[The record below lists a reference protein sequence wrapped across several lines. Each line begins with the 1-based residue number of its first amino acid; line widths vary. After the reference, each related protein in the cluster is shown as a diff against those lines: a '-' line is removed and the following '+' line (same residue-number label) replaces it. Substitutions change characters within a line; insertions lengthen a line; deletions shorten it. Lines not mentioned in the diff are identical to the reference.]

1 MARTVIVLAALA
13 GMTGAALA
21 QSADQ
26 FQFRQNLQQ
35 SQQSLQQ
42 GAFQRNLEAQQQGR
56 TIDRRMERLSTE
68 NQIRAENQTRPPQPI
83 VVPK

>member
-1 MARTVIVLAALA
+1 MARTIIVLAALT
-13 GMTGAALA
+13 GLTGAAMA

-26 FQFRQNLQQ
+26 FQYRQNLQQ

-56 TIDRRMERLSTE
+56 TINSRMERLSTE
-68 NQIRAENQTRPPQPI
+68 NQIRAETQTRPPQPI